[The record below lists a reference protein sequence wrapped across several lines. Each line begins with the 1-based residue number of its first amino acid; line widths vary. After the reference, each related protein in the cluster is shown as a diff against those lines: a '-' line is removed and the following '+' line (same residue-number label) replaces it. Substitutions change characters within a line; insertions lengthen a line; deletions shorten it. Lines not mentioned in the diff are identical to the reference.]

1 MLTSLKYG
9 NCVARSIRSTIPRFY
24 SLNAQPLGTDNTIEN
39 NSPTETN
46 RLSKTSQKFWEK
58 VSLNRNA
65 ENGKIALQ
73 LDGKTI
79 KTPLGN
85 GILIDDTRSLLA
97 YLLKL
102 EWSSLSSLSIKTH
115 SLPLTSLVSRC
126 IDLEMTNKPGC
137 DPQLVAKIGGNS
149 DVIKDQL
156 LRYLDTDTLLVFSP
170 TSEFEGKLRAA
181 QNELYLPLIKGTE
194 EFLSKF
200 SSQHDDI
207 HLQVLDADIHG
218 LRGNQQPN
226 VVRDAAMNYMNSLSP
241 WDLAILEKTVL
252 TTKSF
257 ICGVLLMENKKISDN
272 LLPGLKTDMEKIVR
286 AATLETIFQIERW
299 GEVEDTH
306 DVDKRDI
313 KRKIHTAAIAAFKQ

>member
-1 MLTSLKYG
+1 MLASLKNSY
-9 NCVARSIRSTIPRFY
+9 VVIRSIKSRLPRLY
-24 SLNAQPLGTDNTIEN
+24 SLSAQPLGIDNTIEN

-58 VSLNRNA
+58 VSLNRNVKK
-65 ENGKIALQ
+65 GKIALQ
-73 LDGKTI
+73 LDGTTI

-85 GILIDDTRSLLA
+85 EIIIDDTRSLLA

-102 EWSSLSSLSIKTH
+102 EWSSLSNISIKTH
-115 SLPLTSLVSRC
+115 SLPLTSLVARS
-126 IDLEMTNKPGC
+126 IDLQMINKPDC

-149 DVIKDQL
+149 DVIKNQL

-170 TSEFEGKLRAA
+170 MNEFEGKLRNA
-181 QNELYLPLIKGTE
+181 QNKSYLPLIKGME

-200 SSQHDDI
+200 SFQSNVQ
-207 HLQVLDADIHG
+207 LQILDADIHG
-218 LRGNQQPN
+218 LRGNQQSDIVKN
-226 VVRDAAMNYMNSLSP
+226 AATKYMNGLSQ
-241 WDLAILEKTVL
+241 WDLSILEKTIL

-257 ICGVLLMENKKISDN
+257 ICGVLLLENKKNSSN
-272 LLPGLKTDMEKIVR
+272 LLPNLKTDMESIIR
-286 AATLETIFQIERW
+286 AATLETIFQVEKW

-313 KRKIHTAAIAAFKQ
+313 RRKVYTAAIAAFTQ

>member
-1 MLTSLKYG
+1 MLPSLRKG
-9 NCVARSIRSTIPRFY
+9 CFIVNSIRLKLPRFY

-39 NSPTETN
+39 NTPTETN

-58 VSLNRNA
+58 VSLNRNV
-65 ENGKIALQ
+65 EKGKIALQ
-73 LDGKTI
+73 LDGRTI

-85 GILIDDTRSLLA
+85 GIIVDNAKSLLA

-115 SLPLTSLVSRC
+115 SLPLTSLVARC
-126 IDLEMTNKPGC
+126 IDLQMTNEPGC

-149 DVIKDQL
+149 DVIKNQL

-170 TSEFEGKLRAA
+170 MNEFEGRLRNA
-181 QNELYLPLIKGTE
+181 QNELYIPIIKGME
-194 EFLSKF
+194 EFLRNF
-200 SSQHDDI
+200 SSESNI
-207 HLQVLDADIHG
+207 RLQILDADIHG
-218 LRGNQQPN
+218 LRGNQQSDI
-226 VVRDAAMNYMNSLSP
+226 VKSAAKKYMSSLSP

-257 ICGVLLMENKKISDN
+257 ICGVLLLENKKDTAN
-272 LLPGLKTDMEKIVR
+272 LIPALKTNMDNIVR
-286 AATLETIFQIERW
+286 AATLETIFQVEKW

-313 KRKIHTAAIAAFKQ
+313 RRKIHTAAIAAFKQ

>member
-1 MLTSLKYG
+1 MFASLKNG
-9 NCVARSIRSTIPRFY
+9 HCITRSVRSALPRFY
-24 SLNAQPLGTDNTIEN
+24 SSSAHSLGIDNTIEN

-58 VSLNRNA
+58 VSLNRDI

-85 GILIDDTRSLLA
+85 GIIIDDTRSLLA

-102 EWSSLSSLSIKTH
+102 EWSCLPSLSIKTH
-115 SLPLTSLVSRC
+115 SLPLTSLVARC
-126 IDLEMTNKPGC
+126 IDLQMTNKPGC
-137 DPQLVAKIGGNS
+137 SPQLIAKIGGTS
-149 DVIKDQL
+149 DVIRNQL

-170 TSEFEGKLRAA
+170 MSEFEGNLRIA
-181 QNELYLPLIKGTE
+181 QNESYLPLIKGME
-194 EFLSKF
+194 EFLSRF
-200 SSQHDDI
+200 SSNSNI

-218 LRGNQQPN
+218 LRGNRQSDI
-226 VVRDAAMNYMNSLSP
+226 VRNAAMKYMDSLSL
-241 WDLAILEKTVL
+241 WDLAILEKAVL

-257 ICGVLLMENKKISDN
+257 ICGVLLLENKKDTN
-272 LLPGLKTDMEKIVR
+272 QLPPTLKTNMENIIR
-286 AATLETIFQIERW
+286 AATLETLFQIEKW

-313 KRKIHTAAIAAFKQ
+313 RRKIHTAAIAAFKQ